1 MPRRKLSEE
10 DEKNI
15 KLLQAQNEMYERTKE
30 EIKLRGTKE
39 AMRRTEEAQRDSH
52 KQIVIKSAQNRR
64 YDVLSTDDTYHFF
77 CSA

>member
-39 AMRRTEEAQRDSH
+39 AMRRTEEAQKDGY
-52 KQIVIKSAQNRR
+52 KQMEEILGPNAEQYINQV
-64 YDVLSTDDTYHFF
+64 
-77 CSA
+77 